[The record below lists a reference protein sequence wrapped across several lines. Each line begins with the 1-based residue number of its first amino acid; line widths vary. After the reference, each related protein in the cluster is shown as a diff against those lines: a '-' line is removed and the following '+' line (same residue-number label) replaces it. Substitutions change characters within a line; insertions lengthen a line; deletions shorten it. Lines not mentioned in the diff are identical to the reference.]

1 MTLLE
6 RSLAPISL
14 WAEANPL
21 EMTFDQ
27 FADEI
32 VRVIANADRADFAHG
47 PYVYSISVIE
57 RGEGGSPADPSAVYH
72 YELYGKDKDADAIRS
87 AIAPLAK
94 VGAKLDVSV
103 RQSSA
108 HAADHKVV
116 HITDHRR

>member
-57 RGEGGSPADPSAVYH
+57 RGQGGSPADPSAVYH
-72 YELYGKDKDADAIRS
+72 YELYGKDADAVRA

-108 HAADHKVV
+108 HAAEHKVV
-116 HITDHRR
+116 HITVHRS